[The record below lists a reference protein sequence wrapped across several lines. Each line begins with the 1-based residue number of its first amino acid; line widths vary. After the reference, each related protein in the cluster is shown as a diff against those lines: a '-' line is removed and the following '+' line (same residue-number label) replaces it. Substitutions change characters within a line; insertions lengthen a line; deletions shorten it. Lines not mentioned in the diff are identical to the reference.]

1 MIGSIEVKVTAHS
14 PQKPI
19 TPFFTFKDSP
29 SSLRIIDVPKSI
41 GDWKITEVRVVIE
54 YPDGVTVARGATRN
68 GNVWV
73 ATIEG
78 TSTTGKVVKGCQIL
92 ANGIDEEGQ
101 EVTGYVLGIGDVFV
115 LERDST
121 ISPSDDDEYYTVKY
135 CEETPTNP
143 QKGNLIIE
151 DEIVKIWDGEEWF
164 IVGGGDDKR
173 DYADLTFAPLT
184 MNNDPAHYG
193 IESFDLYANG
203 SLFTLSHF
211 NIGNHTWYNENAG
224 YSIVGLSK
232 DYFAVYSSGV
242 YQPIATFSRTSDSQT
257 SWEFVYSGMTMTV
270 SATPMTSTTIALANA
285 VPWRTTELNNDAG
298 FITSNA
304 QIFQTIQN
312 EISTLQDETLPL
324 TAGSSHTITGDLYIS
339 AGRGC
344 VVGDWAMLHEDNK
357 LQFYN
362 GDLGVGYYFPDTI
375 SVGQSEM
382 TQIATTS
389 YVDSQIGAVLSE
401 QM

>member
-1 MIGSIEVKVTAHS
+1 M
-14 PQKPI
+14 
-19 TPFFTFKDSP
+19 
-29 SSLRIIDVPKSI
+29 
-41 GDWKITEVRVVIE
+41 
-54 YPDGVTVARGATRN
+54 
-68 GNVWV
+68 
-73 ATIEG
+73 TI
-78 TSTTGKVVKGCQIL
+78 
-92 ANGIDEEGQ
+92 
-101 EVTGYVLGIGDVFV
+101 
-115 LERDST
+115 
-121 ISPSDDDEYYTVKY
+121 
-135 CEETPTNP
+135 
-143 QKGNLIIE
+143 
-151 DEIVKIWDGEEWF
+151 
-164 IVGGGDDKR
+164 
-173 DYADLTFAPLT
+173 
-184 MNNDPAHYG
+184 
-193 IESFDLYANG
+193 
-203 SLFTLSHF
+203 
-211 NIGNHTWYNENAG
+211 
-224 YSIVGLSK
+224 
-232 DYFAVYSSGV
+232 
-242 YQPIATFSRTSDSQT
+242 
-257 SWEFVYSGMTMTV
+257 

-362 GDLGVGYYFPDTI
+362 GNLGVGYYFPDTI
-375 SVGQSEM
+375 SAGQSEM